1 VSFKDLA
8 IKGEII
14 MASPIVTLAKESLG
28 WLTALSVLMIIAGLL
43 AIVVPPAA
51 GIAVAIFVGWL
62 LIFSGGAHLAFAW
75 RTRTTAGFLWELL
88 LGILYVAVGAYVL
101 LHPVAGLATLTLALA
116 IYLFVEGILE
126 LALSFLLR
134 PMPGSSWILFDG
146 VITLILA
153 VMIWRTWP
161 SSTEWVIGT
170 LVGVSMLF
178 SGLTRLMLCLA
189 GRRLVAKVT

>member
-1 VSFKDLA
+1 
-8 IKGEII
+8 
-14 MASPIVTLAKESLG
+14 MASPIFTLAKESLG
-28 WLTALSVLMIIAGLL
+28 WLTALSVLMIIAGVL

-51 GIAVAIFVGWL
+51 GIAVAILVGWL
-62 LIFSGGAHLAFAW
+62 LVFSGGAHLVFAW

-88 LGILYVAVGAYVL
+88 LGILYIAVGAYVL

-134 PMPGSSWILFDG
+134 PMPGSSWILLDG

-178 SGLTRLMLCLA
+178 SGLTRLMLCLGA
-189 GRRLVAKVT
+189 RRVVAKVA